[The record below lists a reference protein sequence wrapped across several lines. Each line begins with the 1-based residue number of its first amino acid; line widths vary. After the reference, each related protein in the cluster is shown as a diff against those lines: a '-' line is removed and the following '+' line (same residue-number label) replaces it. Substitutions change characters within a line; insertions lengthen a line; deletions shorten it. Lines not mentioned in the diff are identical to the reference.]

1 MSGFNKVIL
10 LGNLTRD
17 PELRY
22 LPSQTA
28 VADFGLATNRR
39 YRTKEGED
47 REETVFVELTAF
59 GKQAETLHQF
69 CRKGRQLM
77 VEGRLKY
84 DQWEDKDTKAKRSRL
99 SVIVENF
106 QFVGS
111 RDQADTDDT
120 GPTKVQE
127 EMWKDQRQ
135 DAKPREGQAAP
146 KNDSRRPAKAGT
158 AARYKDAD
166 IPF

>member
-111 RDQADTDDT
+111 RDQTDNDDT
-120 GPTKVQE
+120 AGPTKGQE

-135 DAKPREGQAAP
+135 DAAKRENP
-146 KNDSRRPAKAGT
+146 KSEPRRPAKAGA

>member
-59 GKQAETLHQF
+59 GKQAETIHQF
-69 CRKGRQLM
+69 CQKGRQLM

-84 DQWEDKDTKAKRSRL
+84 DQWEDKDTHAKRSRL

-106 QFVGS
+106 QFVGT
-111 RDQADTDDT
+111 REQTDDAPSSPSEEKST
-120 GPTKVQE
+120 QP

-135 DAKPREGQAAP
+135 DAKPAAP
-146 KNDSRRPAKAGT
+146 KSESRRPTKAG